1 MEKNV
6 ACDTLSASLEAMQ
19 ASHKIE
25 AKALNTIGDIITE
38 CKNRE
43 AYWLSNSEVPPL
55 AAFVL
60 YHASRNARI
69 IFDKMLNRFTF
80 AHERHENPSVVHD
93 ARLVFPS
100 LCDICNILDSL
111 KERQITSEMLQFIKK
126 RVRILRNT
134 AEKASMLPTI
144 EEEVKT
150 VNKKELTTELEELA
164 ADLRVNLV

>member
-6 ACDTLSASLEAMQ
+6 ACDTLSTSLEVMQ
-19 ASHKIE
+19 ASRKIE
-25 AKALNTIGDIITE
+25 AKALDIIGDVIKE
-38 CKNRE
+38 CENRE
-43 AYWLSNSEVPPL
+43 AFWLSNSEVPHST
-55 AAFVL
+55 AFIL

-100 LCDICNILDSL
+100 LYDICNILDSL
-111 KERQITSEMLQFIKK
+111 KERQITSEMLQFIRK

-144 EEEVKT
+144 EEEAKT
-150 VNKKELTTELEELA
+150 IDKEKLTTELEELA